1 MKEIP
6 ATIMRGGH
14 ITVPQEVLERL
25 GVGDGDSIMFV
36 IEDDSTVR
44 LTASHY
50 RSVASLAGAAG
61 SLDQPLSWREMRRI
75 GYGDR
80 LSEWDSAK
88 R

>member
-6 ATIMRGGH
+6 ATIMRGGR
-14 ITVPQEVLERL
+14 ITIPEEVLERL
-25 GVGDGDSIMFV
+25 GIGDGDSILFM

-44 LTASHY
+44 LAISHY

-61 SLDQPLSWREMRRI
+61 SLDQPLTWSETRRI
-75 GYGDR
+75 GYDDR